1 MLIYSTMETF
11 LIKAVQLILSLSI
24 LVLVHEYGHY
34 LFSSIFNIRV
44 EKFYMF
50 FNPSF
55 SIVRAKKI
63 NGKWRVKFFSKN
75 PPETVR
81 EKLDDDGKQILDEKN
96 KPEWEQVP
104 TEDLSN
110 EDWLKHEDS
119 TEWGVGWVPLGGYC
133 KISGMIDESM
143 DKEQMKLPPK
153 PWEFRSKPA
162 WQRLLVMT
170 GGVMFNL
177 LLAFFI
183 YSMII
188 FTWGDSYIALKDVSQ
203 GMEFSQ
209 TAKDAGF
216 KDGDVILFA
225 DGKEV
230 IDRFDLV
237 DNFASHVIEA
247 KTVTVLRDNKQVD
260 ISMPTNFVQKLMEEK
275 QGFAGYRLP
284 TVIIGVDKEGAA
296 GESGLL
302 PGDSLVAINEINTPT
317 FGDFKNELIK
327 YKNQQV
333 SVDFYRGESLQS
345 RNVNVSDMGTIGIAV
360 KTFVS
365 TDRYSFF
372 EAFPAGVK
380 FGMRTLRGYI
390 AQFKYVFTKEGAS
403 SLGGFGAIGNF
414 FPPVWDWFAFWKMT
428 AFLSIILAFMNIL
441 PIPALDG
448 GHVMFLMY
456 EVITRRKPNDR
467 FMEYAQI
474 VGMVFLFGLLIY
486 VNANDLIKAFF

>member
-1 MLIYSTMETF
+1 METF
-11 LIKAVQLILSLSI
+11 LIKAIQLILSLSI
-24 LVLVHEYGHY
+24 LVIVHEYGHY

-63 NGKWRVKFFSKN
+63 NGKWKVKFFSKN
-75 PPETVR
+75 TPDMVR
-81 EKLDDDGKQILDEKN
+81 EKLDEEGRPLLNEKN
-96 KPEWEQVP
+96 KPEWEQIP
-104 TEDLSN
+104 AEDLAN
-110 EDWLKHEDS
+110 EDWRKHEDS
-119 TEWGVGWVPLGGYC
+119 TEWGIGWVPLGGYC

-188 FTWGDSYIALKDVSQ
+188 FTWGDSYIALKDVTQ

-209 TAKDAGF
+209 TAKNAGF

-237 DNFASHVIEA
+237 DNFTSQVIES

-260 ISMPTNFVQKLMEEK
+260 ISMPTDFVQKLMEEK

-284 TVIIGVDKEGAA
+284 TVILDVDKDGQADQT
-296 GESGLL
+296 GLL
-302 PGDSLVAINEINTPT
+302 PADSLVAINEVKTPT
-317 FGDFKNELIK
+317 FGDFRNELEK

-333 SVDFYRGESLQS
+333 SVDFYRDGSLES
-345 RNVNVSDMGTIGIAV
+345 RTVNVSDMGTIGIAV

-365 TDRYSFF
+365 KDEYSFF
-372 EAFPAGVK
+372 GAFPAGVK
-380 FGMRTLRGYI
+380 FGLRTLKGYI

-486 VNANDLIKAFF
+486 VNANDLFKAIFK

>member
-1 MLIYSTMETF
+1 METF
-11 LIKAVQLILSLSI
+11 LIKAIQLILSLSI
-24 LVLVHEYGHY
+24 LVIVHEYGHY
-34 LFSSIFNIRV
+34 LFSRLFNIRV

-63 NGKWRVKFFSKN
+63 EGKWRVKFFSKN
-75 PPETVR
+75 TPDLVYDKTDE
-81 EKLDDDGKQILDEKN
+81 DGNN
-96 KPEWEQVP
+96 KSELEQRIAN
-104 TEDLSN
+104 DSSSN
-110 EDWLKHEDS
+110 NWNKHADS
-119 TEWGVGWVPLGGYC
+119 TEWGVGWMPLGGYC

-188 FTWGDSYIALKDVSQ
+188 FTWGDSYVSLKDVAM
-203 GMEFSQ
+203 GMEYSQ
-209 TAKDAGF
+209 TAQNVGF
-216 KDGDVILFA
+216 KDGDVILYA

-237 DNFASHVIEA
+237 DNFASQVIEA
-247 KTVTVLRDNKQVD
+247 DKITVLRNGQEV
-260 ISMPTNFVQKLMEEK
+260 IINMPSNFVQKLMEEK

-284 TVIIGVDKEGAA
+284 TVVQEVEKGGEADKTGIIA
-296 GESGLL
+296 
-302 PGDSLVAINEINTPT
+302 GDSLVAINGVGVPT
-317 FGDFKNELIK
+317 FVEFKTELEKFKNSQISME
-327 YKNQQV
+327 
-333 SVDFYRGESLQS
+333 FYRNGNLQS
-345 RNVNVSDMGTIGIAV
+345 LPVNVSEAGTIGIAL
-360 KTFVS
+360 KNFIPTS
-365 TDRYSFF
+365 RDNYSFF
-372 EAFPAGVK
+372 ASFPQGVK
-380 FGMRTLRGYI
+380 FGLRTLKGYI
-390 AQFKYVFTKEGAS
+390 AQFKYVFTPQGAS

-414 FPPVWDWFAFWKMT
+414 FPAVWDWYAFWKMT
-428 AFLSIILAFMNIL
+428 AFLSVILAFMNIL

-448 GHVMFLMY
+448 GHVMFLLY
-456 EVITRRKPNDR
+456 EVVTRRKPNEK

-474 VGMVFLFGLLIY
+474 VGMIFLFGLLIY
-486 VNANDLIKAFF
+486 VNANDLFKAIFR

>member
-1 MLIYSTMETF
+1 
-11 LIKAVQLILSLSI
+11 
-24 LVLVHEYGHY
+24 
-34 LFSSIFNIRV
+34 
-44 EKFYMF
+44 MF
-50 FNPSF
+50 FNPTF
-55 SIVRAKKI
+55 SIFRAKKI
-63 NGKWRVKFFSKN
+63 NGKWEVRFFSKN
-75 PPETVR
+75 TPDMVR
-81 EKLDDDGKQILDEKN
+81 EKTDEEGKPLLNEKN
-96 KPEWEQVP
+96 KIEWEQISAEELP
-104 TEDLSN
+104 N
-110 EDWLKHEDS
+110 EDWRKHEDS
-119 TEWGVGWVPLGGYC
+119 TEWGVGWLPLGGYC

-188 FTWGDSYIALKDVSQ
+188 FTWGDSYISLKDMSM

-216 KDGDVILFA
+216 EDGDVILFA

-237 DNFASHVIEA
+237 DNFASQVIESE
-247 KTVTVLRDNKQVD
+247 TVTVLRDGKQID

-284 TVIIGVDKEGAA
+284 TVIHDVSEDGEAA
-296 GESGLL
+296 KSGLIA
-302 PGDSLVAINEINTPT
+302 GDSLVAINGVNTPT
-317 FGDFKNELIK
+317 FTDFKSELE
-327 YKNQQV
+327 KNINNQITL
-333 SVDFYRGESLQS
+333 DFYRNGNIESLP
-345 RNVNVSDMGTIGIAV
+345 VNVDETGTIGIAV
-360 KTFVS
+360 KNFVS
-365 TDRYSFF
+365 TDNYSFF
-372 EAFPAGVK
+372 GSFPAGVR
-380 FGMRTLRGYI
+380 FGLRTLKGYI

-414 FPPVWDWFAFWKMT
+414 FPPMWDWFAFWKMT

-448 GHVMFLMY
+448 GHVMFLLY
-456 EVITRRKPNDR
+456 EVVARRKPNDK

-474 VGMVFLFGLLIY
+474 AGMVFLFGLLIY
-486 VNANDLIKAFF
+486 VNANDLFKAIFK

>member
-1 MLIYSTMETF
+1 METF
-11 LIKAVQLILSLSI
+11 LIKAIQLILSLSI
-24 LVLVHEYGHY
+24 LVIVHEYGHY
-34 LFSSIFNIRV
+34 LFSKLFNIRV

-63 NGKWRVKFFSKN
+63 NGKWSVKFFSKN
-75 PPETVR
+75 IPDLSR
-81 EKLDDDGKQILDEKN
+81 EKLDEEGKNILNEKQ
-96 KPEWEQVP
+96 KPELEQIPVDELP
-104 TEDLSN
+104 VQ
-110 EDWLKHEDS
+110 DWRKHEDA
-119 TEWGVGWVPLGGYC
+119 TEWGVGWLPLGGYC

-143 DKEQMKLPPK
+143 DKEQMKLPPQ

-188 FTWGDSYIALKDVSQ
+188 FTWGDSYISLKNVSQ

-216 KDGDVILFA
+216 KDGDIILYA

-237 DNFASHVIEA
+237 DNFTSHVIEA
-247 KTVTVLRDNKQVD
+247 KTVAVERDGKKVE
-260 ISMPTNFVQKLMEEK
+260 IAMPSNFVQKLMEEK
-275 QGFAGYRLP
+275 KGFAGYRLP
-284 TVIIGVDKEGAA
+284 TVIQEVEKNGDADKT
-296 GESGLL
+296 GLIA
-302 PGDSLVAINEINTPT
+302 GDSLVAINGTITPT
-317 FGDFKNELIK
+317 FSDFKNELDK
-327 YKNQQV
+327 YKNDQV
-333 SVDFYRGESLQS
+333 TLDFYRGGDLQS
-345 RNVNVSDMGTIGIAV
+345 RVVGVSETGTIGIAI
-360 KTFVS
+360 KNFIS
-365 TDRYSFF
+365 TDKYSFF
-372 EAFPAGVK
+372 RSFPVGVN
-380 FGMRTLRGYI
+380 FGLRTLKGYI

-414 FPPVWDWFAFWKMT
+414 FPPIWNWFAFWKMT
-428 AFLSIILAFMNIL
+428 AFLSVILAFMNIL

-448 GHVMFLMY
+448 GHVMFLLY
-456 EVITRRKPNDR
+456 EVVTRRKPNDK

-474 VGMVFLFGLLIY
+474 FGMVLLFGLLIY
-486 VNANDLIKAFF
+486 VNANDLFKAIFK

>member
-1 MLIYSTMETF
+1 METF
-11 LIKAVQLILSLSI
+11 LIKAIQLILSLSI
-24 LVLVHEYGHY
+24 LVIVHEYGHY
-34 LFSSIFNIRV
+34 LFSKLFNIRV

-50 FNPSF
+50 FNPVF

-63 NGKWRVKFFSKN
+63 NGKWKVKFFSKN
-75 PPETVR
+75 TPDMLR
-81 EKLDDDGKQILDEKN
+81 EKLDEEGKPLLNEKN
-96 KPEWEQVP
+96 KSEWEVISAD
-104 TEDLSN
+104 DLPA
-110 EDWLKHEDS
+110 EDWRKYEDD
-119 TEWGVGWVPLGGYC
+119 TEWGVGWLPLGGYC

-143 DKEQMKLPPK
+143 DKEQMKLPPQ

-170 GGVMFNL
+170 GGVLFNL
-177 LLAFFI
+177 FLAFFI

-188 FTWGDSYIALKDVSQ
+188 FTWGDSYISLKNVSQ

-216 KDGDVILFA
+216 KDGDIILYA

-247 KTVTVLRDNKQVD
+247 DIVTVLRDGKQID
-260 ISMPTNFVQKLMEEK
+260 IAMPDNFVQKLMEQK
-275 QGFAGYRLP
+275 KGFAGYRLP
-284 TVIIGVDKEGAA
+284 TVIQDVEENGNADKT
-296 GESGLL
+296 GLL
-302 PGDSLVAINEINTPT
+302 PGDSLVAINGTKTPT
-317 FGDFKNELIK
+317 FSDFKSELEK
-327 YKNQQV
+327 HVNNQV
-333 SVDFYRGESLQS
+333 TLDYYREGVLQS
-345 RNVNVSDMGTIGIAV
+345 NLVGVSENGTIGIAV

-365 TDRYSFF
+365 TDKYSFF
-372 EAFPAGVK
+372 GSFPVGIK
-380 FGMRTLRGYI
+380 FGLRTLKGYI

-414 FPPVWDWFAFWKMT
+414 FPPMWDWFAFWKMT
-428 AFLSIILAFMNIL
+428 AFLSVILAFMNIL

-448 GHVMFLMY
+448 GHVMFLLY
-456 EVITRRKPNDR
+456 EVVTRRKPNDK

-474 VGMVFLFGLLIY
+474 VGMVLLFGLLIY
-486 VNANDLIKAFF
+486 VNANDLFKAIFK

>member
-1 MLIYSTMETF
+1 METF
-11 LIKAVQLILSLSI
+11 LIKAIQLILSLSI
-24 LVLVHEYGHY
+24 LVIVHEYGHY
-34 LFSSIFNIRV
+34 LFSRIFNIRV

-55 SIVRAKKI
+55 SIVRAKKV
-63 NGKWRVKFFSKN
+63 NGKWKVRFFSKN
-75 PPETVR
+75 TPDMVR
-81 EKLDDDGKQILDEKN
+81 EKLDENGKPILNKKN
-96 KPEWEQVP
+96 KTEWELIP
-104 TEDLSN
+104 TDDLSTD
-110 EDWLKHEDS
+110 DWRKYEDS

-209 TAKDAGF
+209 TAKDVGF
-216 KDGDVILFA
+216 KDGDIILFA
-225 DGKEV
+225 DGEEV

-237 DNFASHVIEA
+237 DNFASQVIESN
-247 KTVTVLRDNKQVD
+247 TVTVLRDNRQVD

-284 TVIIGVDKEGAA
+284 TVILDVDKDGQAA
-296 GESGLL
+296 KTGLQ
-302 PGDSLVAINEINTPT
+302 PEDSLIAINEVETPT
-317 FGDFKNELIK
+317 FGDFKNELDK
-327 YKNQQV
+327 FKNQQV
-333 SVDFYRGESLQS
+333 SVEFYRDGNLQS
-345 RNVNVSDMGTIGIAV
+345 RIVNVSDMGTIGIAV

-365 TDRYSFF
+365 TDKYSFF
-372 EAFPAGVK
+372 GAFPAGVK
-380 FGMRTLRGYI
+380 FGLRTLKGYI

-456 EVITRRKPNDR
+456 EVITRRKPNDK

-474 VGMVFLFGLLIY
+474 VGMIFLFGLLIY
-486 VNANDLIKAFF
+486 VNANDLFKAIFK